1 MKKPHSRGGS
11 LLFIMAALAMVLLV
25 YVAALSTVIEFVY
38 RHLIAAPV
46 RWLLARFDAPARQA
60 KREPGAS

>member
-1 MKKPHSRGGS
+1 MKKPHRGRAS
-11 LLFIMAALAMVLLV
+11 LLLIMAALAMVLLV

-46 RWLLARFDAPARQA
+46 RWLLARLMHAARPS
-60 KREPGAS
+60 KT